1 VGPWRRSDVTWLQD
15 VGSKR
20 DGIEDELKLSAG
32 PNIA

>member
-1 VGPWRRSDVTWLQD
+1 MGSRRRSDVTWPQD

-20 DGIEDELKLSAG
+20 DGIEDELKLPAG